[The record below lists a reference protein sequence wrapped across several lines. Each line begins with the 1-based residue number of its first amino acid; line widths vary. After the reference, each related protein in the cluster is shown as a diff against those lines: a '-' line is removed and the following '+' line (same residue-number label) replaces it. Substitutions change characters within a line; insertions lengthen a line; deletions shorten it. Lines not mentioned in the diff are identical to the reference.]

1 MHGRRPALATWI
13 VLALLAALAVALAF
27 VLGPERRT
35 PSTPGLE
42 PGPVMG
48 PLRVLNVVDGDTV
61 VLASGAGRRTVRLI
75 GIDTPEVAHPV
86 RGREPYGPE
95 AGAFTSALLPRG
107 SEVWV
112 ELDVEVE
119 DAYGR
124 LLAYLYLADPEGAWR
139 IDGRPALMVNEAI
152 ARAGYAR
159 VLTVPPNGVY
169 AGRFEAAVAE
179 AQAAGLGMFAR
190 GPDPR
195 ADPVAEPEVPRGRA
209 SEAWNLVPYPIRIA
223 CILYDPSTDND
234 ADGEWVE
241 LEVLGPVDTRGMAL
255 LDAASGERFP
265 LPAARYDAGD
275 SIVVGN
281 PGQGV
286 WNNGGDTV
294 HLVIGRGDEEI
305 DAWRYEPVAGQD
317 RVVCR

>member
-1 MHGRRPALATWI
+1 VHRRRLALATWI
-13 VLALLAALAVALAF
+13 VFAVVAALAVTLAF
-27 VLGPERRT
+27 LLGPERRT
-35 PSTPGLE
+35 PSTPG
-42 PGPVMG
+42 PGAVLG
-48 PLRVLNVVDGDTV
+48 PLPVLDVVDGDTV
-61 VLASGAGRRTVRLI
+61 VLAGDGGRRSVRLI

-86 RGREPYGPE
+86 RGREPFGPE
-95 AGAFTSALLPRG
+95 ASAFTAALLPRG
-107 SEVWV
+107 TEVWV

-124 LLAYLYLADPEGAWR
+124 LLAYLYLADREGDWR
-139 IDGRPALMVNEAI
+139 IDGRPAVMVNEAI
-152 ARAGYAR
+152 ARAGFAR
-159 VLTVPPNGVY
+159 VLTVAPNGVH
-169 AGRFEAAVAE
+169 AGRIEAAVAA
-179 AQAAGLGMFAR
+179 AQAEGRGMFAR
-190 GPDPR
+190 R

-209 SEAWNLVPYPIRIA
+209 SEARDLGSYPIRIA

-234 ADGEWVE
+234 TGGEWVE

-265 LPAARYDAGD
+265 LPAGRYDAGD
-275 SIVVGN
+275 TIIVGN

-294 HLVIGRGDEEI
+294 HLVIGSGNEGI
-305 DAWRYEPVAGQD
+305 DAWRYEPVPGQD